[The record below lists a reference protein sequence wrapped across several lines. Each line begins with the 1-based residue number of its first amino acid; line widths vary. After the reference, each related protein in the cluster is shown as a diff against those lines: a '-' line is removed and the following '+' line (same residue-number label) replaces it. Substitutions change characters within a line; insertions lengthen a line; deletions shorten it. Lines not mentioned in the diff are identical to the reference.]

1 MTSRPGGW
9 WRPGG
14 APGGTVVA
22 WTGVAVAVLAISVSA
37 PVTSVTAAPAFGLA
51 FWRAALGTASL
62 GPWLLLARP
71 GELAAAGPV
80 ARRRAAL
87 AGCWLALHFV
97 CWLPSLRLTSVAA
110 STALVATTP
119 VWTTLFGRLRGERVP
134 AGRAVGVGLAL
145 VGILAVT
152 GVDLGRSWSA
162 LAGDLLA
169 VAGGITGAAY
179 VDVGERA
186 RQQLSATAYSTVAY
200 GVAAVLLLPVCLALG
215 IPLTGYSGHTWL
227 QVAVIVLGAQVIGH
241 STLNAALPVV
251 GATPLALALL
261 FEVPGAILVSW
272 LWYGLAPPAAVLP
285 GTLLLLAGLVAVLRA
300 RPVAQVTPA
309 APIGPGTGG

>member
-1 MTSRPGGW
+1 
-9 WRPGG
+9 
-14 APGGTVVA
+14 VLA
-22 WTGVAVAVLAISVSA
+22 WVGVAVAVAAIAVSA
-37 PVTSVTAAPAFGLA
+37 PVTSVTAAPALGLA

-62 GPWLLLARP
+62 GPWLLAARPLELAR
-71 GELAAAGPV
+71 AGSLP
-80 ARRRAAL
+80 RRRAVL
-87 AGCWLALHFV
+87 AGVWLALHFT

-119 VWTTLFGRLRGERVP
+119 VWTTLFARFRGEPVP
-134 AGRAVGVGLAL
+134 PGRATGVGLAML
-145 VGILAVT
+145 GILAVT

-162 LAGDLLA
+162 AAGDLLA
-169 VAGGITGAAY
+169 LAGGVAGAGY

-200 GVAAVLLLPVCLALG
+200 GVCGLLMLPVCLVARVSL
-215 IPLTGYSGHTWL
+215 LGYSGHTWL
-227 QVAVIVLGAQVIGH
+227 QVAVIVVGAQLVGH

-261 FEVPGAILVSW
+261 LEVPGAVLVSW
-272 LWYGLAPPAAVLP
+272 VWYATAPPVAVLP

-300 RPVAQVTPA
+300 RPVAHVTPP
-309 APIGPGTGG
+309 APT

>member
-1 MTSRPGGW
+1 MTGLTGRAAGPHRQAG
-9 WRPGG
+9 RL
-14 APGGTVVA
+14 AA
-22 WTGVAVAVLAISVSA
+22 WAGVAVAVAAISVSA
-37 PVTSVTAAPAFGLA
+37 PVTSVTAAPALALA

-62 GPWLLLARP
+62 APWLLLSRAP
-71 GELAAAGPV
+71 GTPWAASPT

-87 AGCWLALHFV
+87 AGVWLALHFAA
-97 CWLPSLRLTSVAA
+97 WLPSLKLTSVAA

-119 VWTTLFGRLRGERVP
+119 VWTTLFGRVRGERVP
-134 AGRAVGVGLAL
+134 PGRAAGVGLAL
-145 VGILAVT
+145 LGILAIT

-169 VAGGITGAAY
+169 LAGGVAGAGY

-186 RQQLSATAYSTVAY
+186 RQELSAVAYSSVAY
-200 GVAAVLLLPVCLALG
+200 GVCAVLMLPVCLAAG
-215 IPLTGYSGHTWL
+215 VPLLGYSGHTWV
-227 QVAVIVLGAQVIGH
+227 QIAVIVVGAQLVGH

-272 LWYGLAPPAAVLP
+272 AWYGISPPVAVLP
-285 GTLLLLAGLVAVLRA
+285 GTLLLLSGLVAVLRA
-300 RPVAQVTPA
+300 RPVAHVTPA
-309 APIGPGTGG
+309 APT

>member
-1 MTSRPGGW
+1 MTTRQAGRWRTGG
-9 WRPGG
+9 P
-14 APGGTVVA
+14 VLA
-22 WTGVAVAVLAISVSA
+22 WAGVAVAVLSVSISA

-62 GPWLLLARP
+62 GPWLLLRP
-71 GELAAAGPV
+71 RELADAGPS

-87 AGCWLALHFV
+87 AGCWLAVHFV
-97 CWLPSLRLTSVAA
+97 CWLPSLKLTSVAA

-119 VWTTLFGRLRGERVP
+119 VWTTLFARVRGERVS
-134 AGRAVGVGLAL
+134 AARAAGVGLAL
-145 VGILAVT
+145 LGILAIT

-162 LAGDLLA
+162 VAGDLLA
-169 VAGGITGAAY
+169 LAGGITGAAY

-186 RQQLSATAYSTVAY
+186 RAQLSATAYSTVAY
-200 GVAAVLLLPVCLALG
+200 GVAAVLLLPVCLAAG
-215 IPLTGYSGHTWL
+215 IPLTGYSGHTWV

-261 FEVPGAILVSW
+261 FEVPGAVLVSW
-272 LWYGLAPPAAVLP
+272 AWYGVAPPVAVLP
-285 GTLLLLAGLVAVLRA
+285 GTLLLLAGLVTVLRA
-300 RPVAQVTPA
+300 PRWPTSRPA
-309 APIGPGTGG
+309 ARPDRGPADSLRG